1 MSKITVGNRIKNAR
15 KAKGITQK
23 QLAIML
29 DCAHTTISKYEQGE
43 IENMPRPRMKQMAE
57 ILDVPP
63 VVLFELEEKEKP
75 TDNTVD
81 ELSPTKK
88 ALVAR
93 VMMMS
98 PADLEKLEKML
109 DLLEA
114 R

>member
-63 VVLFELEEKEKP
+63 VILFELGEKEKP
-75 TDNTVD
+75 TDNTAD

>member
-1 MSKITVGNRIKNAR
+1 MSKTTVGNRIKTAR

-23 QLAIML
+23 ELAMML

-43 IENMPRPRMKQMAE
+43 IENMPRPRMRQMAE
-57 ILDVPP
+57 ILDVSP
-63 VVLFELEEKEKP
+63 VTLFELEEKEKP

-93 VMMMS
+93 VMTMS

-109 DLLEA
+109 DLLESK
-114 R
+114 

>member
-1 MSKITVGNRIKNAR
+1 MSKITVGNRIKTAR

-63 VVLFELEEKEKP
+63 VILFELEEKEKP
-75 TDNTVD
+75 TDTVD

-109 DLLEA
+109 DLLES